1 VRISFDFSLLI
12 LDLSY
17 ISASSFEITA
27 QDSLLPLII
36 HLLVLELL
44 QQGFARLLKFAD
56 CRLRSD
62 FCRAP
67 STVGLRHCIAGQV
80 DDFSFTLHHLLV
92 SVGTGCFY
100 CLFSSMCLHF
110 LLYTVIFSLIF

>member
-1 VRISFDFSLLI
+1 MRVSFNFSLFN

-17 ISASSFEITA
+17 ISACSFEVTA
-27 QDSLLPLII
+27 QDSLLPLIF

-62 FCRAP
+62 FCHAP
-67 STVGLRHCIAGQV
+67 STFDLRHCIAG
-80 DDFSFTLHHLLV
+80 
-92 SVGTGCFY
+92 
-100 CLFSSMCLHF
+100 
-110 LLYTVIFSLIF
+110 